1 MTTAY
6 VPREGSAAWK
16 VIQYLRANPEEH
28 LDPDVIAARCDCGR
42 ASVHTLMGPSVEA
55 KLLKRQ
61 EDLESGELVYSLG
74 PVRTELAG
82 QAPERL
88 SGFHGWL
95 ERKGLHSAEGR
106 SARSPA
112 TAVPAKPPAT
122 RKPPAAPFSVDLATI
137 TVEKAVPRPTR
148 RSTMDWTP
156 LLDTLEVGDSFA
168 LPVAARSSIT
178 GAIKAYKDATQR
190 VLTCRTLGDQ
200 IRVWRTK

>member
-16 VIQYLRANPEEH
+16 VIQYLRANPDER
-28 LDPDVIAARCDCGR
+28 LDADVISARCDCGR

-74 PVRTELAG
+74 PARTELAKL
-82 QAPERL
+82 APERK
-88 SGFHGWL
+88 SSFHGWL
-95 ERKGLHSAEGR
+95 ERKGLQSQEGLPTR
-106 SARSPA
+106 SAATPA
-112 TAVPAKPPAT
+112 TGAPAAT
-122 RKPPAAPFSVDLATI
+122 RRSPAAPFVVDLATI
-137 TVEKAVPRPTR
+137 KVEKSVPLPSR
-148 RSTMDWTP
+148 RATMDWTP
-156 LLDTLEVGDSFA
+156 LLDQLEVGDSFA
-168 LPVAARSSIT
+168 LPAAARSSIT

-190 VLTCRTLGDQ
+190 ELTSRTLGDE